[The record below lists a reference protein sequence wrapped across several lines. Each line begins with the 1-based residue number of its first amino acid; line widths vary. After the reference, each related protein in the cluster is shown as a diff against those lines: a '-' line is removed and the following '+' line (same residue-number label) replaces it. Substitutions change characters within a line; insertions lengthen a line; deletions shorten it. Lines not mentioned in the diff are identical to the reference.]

1 VGRLAGIV
9 RLVHPFPSILDGVVV
24 FAVALL
30 AGASTLDAGRVGL
43 AMTMLQFGIGTT
55 NDLVDA
61 DRDAGQK
68 PGKPIPRG
76 VIGRDLARAVA
87 IGAFGA
93 GLGLAALSGPMLA
106 GLAAVVIAIGLAY
119 DLRLKGTPWSWL
131 PFAVGIPI
139 LPVFGWLAASD
150 ALPPPFL
157 VLVPAAIA
165 AGAALAIANALADLE
180 RDRAAG
186 VASIA
191 TDLGASRAWLLHAG
205 LLAVVLAAAVGSAW
219 AFGATPGAIG
229 LVALAGGV
237 VVAGAL
243 AARGGGPTGRERAW
257 EAEAIGVAIVAIAW
271 TWAVLA

>member
-1 VGRLAGIV
+1 MAGLV

-43 AMTMLQFGIGTT
+43 AMTLLQFGIGAT

-76 VIGRDLARAVA
+76 VVGRELARAVA
-87 IGAFGA
+87 IGTFGA
-93 GLGLAALSGPMLA
+93 GVGLAALSGPTLA
-106 GLAAVVIAIGLAY
+106 GFAAVVIAVGLAY
-119 DLRLKGTPWSWL
+119 DLRLKGTTWSWF

-139 LPVFGWLAASD
+139 LPVFGWLASSD

-165 AGAALAIANALADLE
+165 AGAALAIANTLADLE

-186 VASIA
+186 IASIA
-191 TDLGASRAWLLHAG
+191 TDLGESRAWRLHAA
-205 LLAVVLAAAVGSAW
+205 LLGVVLAAAVGSAA
-219 AFGATPGAIG
+219 AFGAAPGAVG
-229 LVALAGGV
+229 LITLAGGI
-237 VVAGAL
+237 VVAGLL
-243 AARGGGPTGRERAW
+243 AARGGGPTRRERAW
-257 EAEAIGVAIVAIAW
+257 EAEAVGIAIVAIAW
-271 TWAVLA
+271 MWAVLS